1 MQDFLAQV
9 QLPFAHVEP
18 SMAVGMQSN
27 QCSKDEY
34 AARRLRMLIHG
45 ASEANGSGRGSD
57 GGGINT
63 DNPGAFRDIQPKSI
77 MVVSTDDSL
86 LKAAREEGMLTCK
99 YRLPN
104 GLRGQVSC
112 HFNAT
117 AALEIQDALEELN
130 GIAWRKTAHGSRSM
144 F

>member
-18 SMAVGMQSN
+18 SMVEGMTHQK
-27 QCSKDEY
+27 CSKDEY
-34 AARRLRMLIHG
+34 AAWRLRHLIQ
-45 ASEANGSGRGSD
+45 ANGRGSD
-57 GGGINT
+57 GDVGGINT
-63 DNPGAFRDIQPKSI
+63 DNPGAFRDIAPKNI
-77 MVVSTDDSL
+77 MLVSTDESL
-86 LKAAREEGMLTCK
+86 LKAARKEGMLTCK